1 MKRYVFGALGAAALC
16 YSIVPTYGGKLLHRL
31 RRPEPDNTLYL
42 TFDDGPDPVYTPQL
56 LDLLAKYGIRA
67 SFFVVAQSAKQYP
80 GLIARM
86 KREGHLVGLHSLR
99 HKNGMLQ
106 LPVSACRDFER
117 AACIMQ
123 QLGAPAFYYR
133 APWGHWNIASL
144 AELYSY
150 GMKPVLWDI
159 MAQDWRGDTTAE
171 EIARKL
177 RKRTCGGSIICLHD
191 GRGKNDAPAR
201 TIAALRD
208 VLPDWLDAGFR
219 FDTVDHYEH

>member
-86 KREGHLVGLHSLR
+86 KREGHLVGMHSLR

-106 LPVSACRDFER
+106 LPVSACRDF
-117 AACIMQ
+117 
-123 QLGAPAFYYR
+123 
-133 APWGHWNIASL
+133 
-144 AELYSY
+144 
-150 GMKPVLWDI
+150 
-159 MAQDWRGDTTAE
+159 
-171 EIARKL
+171 
-177 RKRTCGGSIICLHD
+177 
-191 GRGKNDAPAR
+191 
-201 TIAALRD
+201 
-208 VLPDWLDAGFR
+208 
-219 FDTVDHYEH
+219 